1 MKTKVF
7 ENFAVKYEVPD
18 GVKIEDGK
26 CLQAMITPNLEEK
39 VVKVTKAERTG
50 RKTSERNYLYQ
61 GKNLS
66 LTLNT
71 DDRIARG
78 TLKLRAN
85 EDWVALRVSVMKELE
100 EAYNELMKVIEE

>member
-7 ENFAVKYEVPD
+7 EKYDVLYEVPD
-18 GVKIEDGK
+18 GAIIEDGK
-26 CLQAMITPNLEEK
+26 SLYAIITPNFDKKE
-39 VVKVTKAERTG
+39 VKVKKSERTG

-61 GKNLS
+61 GSNLS
-66 LTLNT
+66 LTLNV

-85 EDWVALRVSVMKELE
+85 EDWVALEASVMQELK
-100 EAYNELMKVIEE
+100 EAYSKLKEAIKE